1 MIPIVVCTVGSRSL
15 NVFLSSLKTYNP
27 DVGYFIFEGHKGNFG
42 EDYNEAMNAVFEN
55 YDEIIIANDD
65 IVLTPKSYEMLIDD
79 VRVLKSM
86 VHKLGFVATM
96 ADYVRGNQAI
106 THTQSDWHIKETPV
120 ISPLL
125 AYISKEAFKEAQF
138 PPINWYSDDVICK
151 DLNALGYRHFIS
163 RAYVHHAGSQSIGR
177 NVEKHLEEAKPWIQE
192 NRPEYFK
199 EWYGQAD

>member
-199 EWYGQAD
+199 EWYER